1 MIRPSLT
8 GPGHRARG
16 PAGPARRAAL
26 VLAAGALLIAGAPG
40 QPSPSS
46 GQVPAAPSGQTSQ
59 YVISAH
65 LFLLGDIG
73 EGGTMTI
80 DSSLQS
86 ASGRLEKRL
95 SLSGN
100 TNAAQAQK
108 NRDYRGEFVI
118 LKRYP
123 LGADGSV
130 DEAAVAA
137 GRDFESSSSGYLK
150 LNKKTQSEK
159 IAFFPDHAVST
170 REDGIE
176 KRVEGSY
183 GCVISPLEY
192 LMEHEL
198 VDGQTFEVPFIL
210 NGVPRIFKCEVSGP
224 ETLTDFKTKAYRVDI
239 WAVDKLAGADKAPKD
254 VWRKKGN
261 VRVYFCKDGPLRNRM
276 LRMKIKFRW
285 YLWLYFDLK
294 T

>member
-1 MIRPSLT
+1 MRLPTSSGPEVRP
-8 GPGHRARG
+8 RG
-16 PAGPARRAAL
+16 PARGARRAGI
-26 VLAAGALLIAGAPG
+26 VLAAGALLFAAVRGQQSAPPAPAPG
-40 QPSPSS
+40 
-46 GQVPAAPSGQTSQ
+46 VPAEVSSQ
-59 YVISAH
+59 YVINAH

-80 DSSLQS
+80 ESSLQGNN
-86 ASGRLEKRL
+86 GRLEKRL
-95 SLSGN
+95 RLAGN

-108 NRDYRGEFVI
+108 NRDYRGEFSI
-118 LKRYP
+118 LKLYP
-123 LGADGSV
+123 LKPDGSV
-130 DEAAVAA
+130 DEAAVVA

-150 LNKKTQSEK
+150 LNKKTQSER
-159 IAFFPDHAVST
+159 IVYYPDHAVST
-170 REDGIE
+170 REDGTE
-176 KRVEGSY
+176 KRIEGSY
-183 GCVISPLEY
+183 GCVIAPLEY

-198 VDGQTFEVPFIL
+198 AAGQTFEVPFLL

-224 ETLTDFKTKAYRVDI
+224 ETMTDFKTKAYRVDI
-239 WAVDKLAGADKAPKD
+239 WAVDKVGGADKAPKD

-294 T
+294 S

>member
-1 MIRPSLT
+1 MKPARTS
-8 GPGHRARG
+8 GPGVRPRG
-16 PAGPARRAAL
+16 PARGARRAGL
-26 VLAAGALLIAGAPG
+26 VLAAGALLFAAVRGQQSAPPAPALAP
-40 QPSPSS
+40 PS
-46 GQVPAAPSGQTSQ
+46 AETSQ
-59 YVISAH
+59 YVITAH

-73 EGGTMTI
+73 EGGTMAI
-80 DSSLQS
+80 DSSLQT
-86 ASGRLEKRL
+86 AGGRLEKTLRL
-95 SLSGN
+95 AGA

-108 NRDYRGEFVI
+108 KRDYRGEFTI
-118 LKRYP
+118 LKLYP
-123 LGADGSV
+123 LKADGSV

-137 GRDFESSSSGYLK
+137 GRDFDSSSSGYLK
-150 LNKKTQSEK
+150 LNQKTQSEK
-159 IAFFPDHAVST
+159 IAYFPDHAVST
-170 REDGIE
+170 REDGKE

-198 VDGQTFEVPFIL
+198 VDGQTFEVPFLL
-210 NGVPRIFKCEVSGP
+210 NGIPRVFKCEVSGP
-224 ETLTDFKTKAYRVDI
+224 ETMTDFKTKAYRVDI
-239 WAVDKLAGADKAPKD
+239 WAVDKGGGADKAPKD

-294 T
+294 K

>member
-1 MIRPSLT
+1 MRLT
-8 GPGHRARG
+8 RSSGPGVRPLGSARA
-16 PAGPARRAAL
+16 ARRGGL
-26 VLAAGALLIAGAPG
+26 VLAAAALLFTSVRG
-40 QPSPSS
+40 QESA
-46 GQVPAAPSGQTSQ
+46 PAATADGTAQEVSSQ
-59 YVISAH
+59 YIISAH

-80 DSSLQS
+80 ESSLRK
-86 ASGRLEKRL
+86 ANGRLEKRIRL
-95 SLSGN
+95 AGN

-108 NRDYRGEFVI
+108 NRDYRGEFNI
-118 LKRYP
+118 LKLYP
-123 LGADGSV
+123 LKPDGSV
-130 DEAAVAA
+130 DEAAVEA
-137 GRDFESSSSGYLK
+137 GRDFESSSSGFLK
-150 LNKKTQSEK
+150 LNKKTQSER
-159 IAFFPDHAVST
+159 ISFFPDHAVSM
-170 REDGIE
+170 REDGAE

-183 GCVISPLEY
+183 GCVIAPLEY

-198 VDGQTFEVPFIL
+198 VAGQTFEVPFLL
-210 NGVPRIFKCEVSGP
+210 NGIPRIFKCEVSEP

-239 WAVDKLAGADKAPKD
+239 WAVDKVGGADKAPKD

-294 T
+294 K